1 MKKLLAFVAFAVAFS
16 ASSAF
21 AIDSTGCGLGSIIL
35 KGQSGM
41 IPQLLAVTTNGSF
54 GNQTFGITTG
64 SSGCDQN
71 GRITG
76 GTGKTLAFLENL
88 ENNLEQFAVDAARG
102 HGETIDTVAALMGVD
117 AEKAGSVI
125 KENFAFI
132 FDSHDVSAVT
142 VTLKVSELLA

>member
-1 MKKLLAFVAFAVAFS
+1 MKKLLAFAAFAVAFS

-54 GNQTFGITTG
+54 FGNQTFGITTG
-64 SSGCDQN
+64 SSGCDQS

-76 GTGKTLAFLENL
+76 GTGKTLAFLEN
-88 ENNLEQFAVDAARG
+88 NLEQFAIDAARG

-117 AEKAGSVI
+117 ADKAGTVI

>member
-1 MKKLLAFVAFAVAFS
+1 MKKLLAFAAFAVAFS

-64 SSGCDQN
+64 SSGCDQS

-76 GTGKTLAFLENL
+76 GTGKTLAFL

-117 AEKAGSVI
+117 ADKAGTVI

>member
-1 MKKLLAFVAFAVAFS
+1 MKKFLAFAAFAVAFS

-21 AIDSTGCGLGSIIL
+21 AIDSTGCGLGSIIF
-35 KGQSGM
+35 KGQSGLYQ
-41 IPQLLAVTTNGSF
+41 ILAVTTNGSF
-54 GNQTFGITTG
+54 GNQTFGISSGT
-64 SSGCDQN
+64 SGCDQH

-76 GTGKTLAFLENL
+76 GTGKTLAFL

-117 AEKAGSVI
+117 SEKAGSVI

>member
-1 MKKLLAFVAFAVAFS
+1 MKKFLALAAFAAAFS

-21 AIDSTGCGLGSIIL
+21 AVDSTGCGLGSIIF
-35 KGQSGM
+35 KGQQGM
-41 IPQLLAVTTNGSF
+41 IQQLLAVTTNASF

-64 SSGCDQN
+64 TSGCDQN

-76 GTGKTLAFLENL
+76 GTGKTLAFL

-102 HGETIDTVAALMGVD
+102 HGETIDTVAALMGVSSD
-117 AEKAGSVI
+117 KAGTII

>member
-1 MKKLLAFVAFAVAFS
+1 MKKFLALAAFAVAFS

-21 AIDSTGCGLGSIIL
+21 ALDSTGCGLGSIIF
-35 KGQSGM
+35 KGQSGL
-41 IPQLLAVTTNGSF
+41 IFQVLAVTTNGSF
-54 GNQTFGITTG
+54 GNQTFGISTG
-64 SSGCDQN
+64 TSGCDQH
-71 GRITG
+71 GRISG
-76 GTGKTLAFLENL
+76 GTGKVLAFL

-102 HGETIDTVAALMGVD
+102 HGETIDTVAALMGVSSD
-117 AEKAGSVI
+117 KAGTTI